1 MAAQH
6 EKRFITGSLTYY
18 AGGTEGDFTMFKGHV
33 DSVTR
38 AAVTGWAADSDD
50 PNSAVE
56 ISIFLDG
63 RKISQVECGLSRPDL
78 QQLGDFGD
86 GMHGFRFE
94 FPQPL
99 GQDADRRVTLR
110 FSATGKT
117 LGNGDVEISRDD
129 STRVRTRPTAR
140 FIGEPGPIPA
150 PRDPRGLLE
159 VFALF
164 DETGGIYELLSRLDF
179 EGMKPRHPRFLVF
192 GDLAE
197 SAADY
202 VPTRTYSPRDHLN
215 ELLLSDEFQ
224 QDLIPLCLKSFP
236 EKQRIIFIH
245 VPKCAGTDLS
255 ANLMSR
261 LPFLHQ
267 SMTEPDWLSS
277 DKLMRAISRFVLN
290 IRFFDQI
297 FVAGHNSLQYY
308 ASHDLIRPCDKAF
321 TILRDPIEIAVSQ
334 INYVM
339 TRLTADAQSGEFG
352 PDTRGWLKALSL
364 STLPPKLPPATV
376 QNLCTT
382 ILHNTSI
389 VRPNS
394 MCAWLGGEDAETA
407 VAQLIKHDV
416 EVTVTDNYNDWLQ
429 QTWGIVSTTRLNRS
443 ERFKS
448 TQTMSH
454 QDLNYVQE
462 LCAEDIKLYTSIHE
476 ALQRKKS
483 LSVSGDDLR

>member
-1 MAAQH
+1 
-6 EKRFITGSLTYY
+6 
-18 AGGTEGDFTMFKGHV
+18 
-33 DSVTR
+33 VTVR
-38 AAVTGWAADSDD
+38 
-50 PNSAVE
+50 
-56 ISIFLDG
+56 I
-63 RKISQVECGLSRPDL
+63 
-78 QQLGDFGD
+78 
-86 GMHGFRFE
+86 
-94 FPQPL
+94 
-99 GQDADRRVTLR
+99 
-110 FSATGKT
+110 SATGQS
-117 LGNGDVEISRDD
+117 LVNGDVTIGPDD
-129 STRVRTRPTAR
+129 SVSIRPQLAAQY
-140 FIGEPGPIPA
+140 IGAEPTPIPA
-150 PRDPRGLLE
+150 PRDPRGLFEAL
-159 VFALF
+159 ALF
-164 DETGGIYELLSRLDF
+164 EEDYGLYDLLSRFDF
-179 EGMKPRHPRFLVF
+179 GEMTARHAHFMVF
-192 GDLAE
+192 GKLADP
-197 SAADY
+197 ADSLSLGQ
-202 VPTRTYSPRDHLN
+202 YSPRDDVN
-215 ELLLSDEFQ
+215 EMVLSDRFRRE
-224 QDLIPLCLKSFP
+224 LIPSFLQAFP
-236 EKQRIIFIH
+236 EKKRLIFLH

-255 ANLMSR
+255 AILMGR
-261 LPFLHQ
+261 LPSLHQ
-267 SMTEPDWLSS
+267 SMSEPGWLTEDELLRALSR
-277 DKLMRAISRFVLN
+277 LAVN